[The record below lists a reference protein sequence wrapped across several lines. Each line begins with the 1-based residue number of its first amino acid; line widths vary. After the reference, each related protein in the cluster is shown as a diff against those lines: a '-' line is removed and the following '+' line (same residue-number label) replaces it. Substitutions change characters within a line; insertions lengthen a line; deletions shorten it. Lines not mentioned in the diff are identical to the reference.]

1 MIIHMKI
8 LIAIRKDDTHTTT
21 ILPLHTFFF
30 NLFKSYIWFSF
41 PEIEPLSFFSSSKKC
56 LSC

>member
-8 LIAIRKDDTHTTT
+8 LIAIRKDDAHTPT

-30 NLFKSYIWFSF
+30 NLFKSYI
-41 PEIEPLSFFSSSKKC
+41 
-56 LSC
+56 